1 MNLRT
6 TSLLCLGSLLANLA
20 FLALPGVAQ
29 EEEPPVALT
38 PKAVAPEPEAS
49 ESETSDPAGQ
59 EELEVPTEEGPSG
72 LYSAEALTSFV
83 DSLGSGAKLHLAED
97 GYAEVELTDEA
108 TKARAALIITDL
120 LGDVEKLESYETSR
134 ITIAGYPATTA
145 SNIGNETDVL
155 AAGRFQIE
163 LRGEST
169 QFNEAMRIDWLEKH
183 RDALDDLGDGSDLLG
198 WLVPVVA
205 ILGALLLLGLFW
217 VSRGSSAP
225 PKAASAK

>member
-20 FLALPGVAQ
+20 FLLSSGFAQ
-29 EEEPPVALT
+29 EEPPVALT
-38 PKAVAPEPEAS
+38 PKAVADEPDSQQQE
-49 ESETSDPAGQ
+49 ETSS
-59 EELEVPTEEGPSG
+59 EEVPSEEGQLD

-83 DSLGSGAKLHLAED
+83 ESLGSGAKLHLAEN
-97 GYAEVELTDEA
+97 GYAEVELTDAA
-108 TKARAALIITDL
+108 TKARAALIVTDL
-120 LGDVEKLESYETSR
+120 LGNVEKLESYETSR

-169 QFNEAMRIDWLEKH
+169 QFNETMRIDWLETH
-183 RDALDDLGDGSDLLG
+183 RDALNDLGDGSDLLG

-205 ILGALLLLGLFW
+205 IIGALFLLGLFW
-217 VSRGSSAP
+217 VSRGSSTP
-225 PKAASAK
+225 SKATSTK